1 MLRRRTCCTSA
12 ICSDQHV
19 NEGLV
24 GDAHKG
30 RPQEIDKVPLLQG
43 QRHVGIALVDRV
55 GAAAQA
61 AAHTFK
67 LHDAA
72 ELQGQPQE
80 QPGQPCSP
88 SISK

>member
-1 MLRRRTCCTSA
+1 MSA
-12 ICSDQHV
+12 S
-19 NEGLV
+19 
-24 GDAHKG
+24 
-30 RPQEIDKVPLLQG
+30 
-43 QRHVGIALVDRV
+43 LVDRV

-61 AAHTFK
+61 AAHAFK